1 MKSNRQNSKFVISAA
16 TPAAFINDGKPQ
28 IVLSGRSNV
37 GKSSLINSVLSN
49 GKLART
55 SSAPGKT
62 VMVNFYSVDNKFYF
76 VDLPGYGYAKRS
88 GDQKKQF
95 GSLTDSYLNKYGSP
109 SFVLQLIDLKVGPTG
124 DDCMMLDWL
133 SASGIPYAVV
143 ATKADKLNK
152 TEREKNLK
160 ALETHPLLCNEKGE
174 NTVKV
179 IPFSALKGE
188 GKEEVFS
195 LVISHISENKNAG

>member
-1 MKSNRQNSKFVISAA
+1 MRINRQNSKFVTSAA
-16 TPAAFINDGKPQ
+16 NPASFINDGKPQ

-37 GKSSLINSVLSN
+37 GKSSLINTVLSN

-55 SSAPGKT
+55 SSEPGKT
-62 VMVNFYSVDNKFYF
+62 IMVNYYSVDNKFYI

-88 GDQKKQF
+88 DAHKKQF

-109 SFVLQLIDLKVGPTG
+109 TFILQLIDLKVGPTG

-152 TEREKNLK
+152 TDREKNLK
-160 ALETHPLLCNEKGE
+160 ALATHPLLCDEDGVCN
-174 NTVKV
+174 VDI
-179 IPFSALKGE
+179 IPFSSLKGE

-195 LVISHISENKNAG
+195 LILSHVTESKNAD

>member
-1 MKSNRQNSKFVISAA
+1 MKINRQNSKFVISAA
-16 TPAAFINDGKPQ
+16 TPSAFISDGKPQ

-37 GKSSLINSVLSN
+37 GKSSLINTILSN

-62 VMVNFYSVDNKFYF
+62 VMVNFYSVDDKFYF

-109 SFVLQLIDLKVGPTG
+109 TFVLQLIDLKVGPTG

-133 SASGIPYAVV
+133 ASSNIPYAVV
-143 ATKADKLNK
+143 ATKTDKLNK
-152 TEREKNLK
+152 TDRENNLN
-160 ALETHPLLCNEKGE
+160 ALKTHPLLCDE
-174 NTVKV
+174 NGKNVV
-179 IPFSALKGE
+179 DIIPFSSLKGE

-195 LVISHISENKNAG
+195 LIISHISGE

>member
-1 MKSNRQNSKFVISAA
+1 MKINRQNSKFVISAA
-16 TPAAFINDGKPQ
+16 TPSAFISDGKPQ

-37 GKSSLINSVLSN
+37 GKSSLINTILSN

-109 SFVLQLIDLKVGPTG
+109 TFVLQLIDLKVGPTG

-133 SASGIPYAVV
+133 ASSNIPYAVV
-143 ATKADKLNK
+143 ATKTDKLNK
-152 TEREKNLK
+152 TDRENNLN
-160 ALETHPLLCNEKGE
+160 ALKTHPLLCDE
-174 NTVKV
+174 NGKNVV
-179 IPFSALKGE
+179 DIIPFSSLKGE

-195 LVISHISENKNAG
+195 LIISHISGE